1 MRRRLE
7 ICVPFAE
14 IVKNNKMKKRNVF
27 IRTVTALTL
36 AAVMLLSVS
45 CAGGSERDT
54 GDLDIVCTI
63 FPQYDLARSIA
74 GDVPNV
80 NLKLLLGA
88 GQDSHDYDPSS
99 ADIAAVHSCDI
110 FIYVGGESDVW
121 VENML
126 RSAELP
132 ESSIISLMDIA
143 EPITAKTPEGAEADE
158 HDHEHEHGALEHVEY
173 DEHIWTSPVNAMKIS
188 EAIADAMCEQM
199 SENTDTFRANAD
211 KLRGELTE
219 LDSDIRA
226 LASSVDSPS
235 IVVADR
241 FPLLYFC
248 NEYGISYSAAFSGC
262 AASTEPS
269 SKTVQYLINKVSSE
283 NIPVIFKLDM
293 STGNVAQTIAD
304 ATGARVMTLWS
315 CHTVS
320 ADDFAAGITYTEL
333 MRRNLAALTEAF
345 AFPDN

>member
-1 MRRRLE
+1 MRRRLG
-7 ICVPFAE
+7 ICVPFAGTVE
-14 IVKNNKMKKRNVF
+14 NNNMKKRNAF
-27 IRTVTALTL
+27 IRAVTALTL
-36 AAVMLLSVS
+36 AAVMIISVS
-45 CAGGSERDT
+45 CTVGSERDT
-54 GDLDIVCTI
+54 GSLDIVCTI

-88 GQDSHDYDPSS
+88 GRDSHDYDPSS
-99 ADIAAVHSCDI
+99 ADIAAVHGCDI

-121 VENML
+121 AENML
-126 RSAELP
+126 RSTDLP
-132 ESSIISLMDIA
+132 ENSVISLMDIA
-143 EPITAKTPEGAEADE
+143 EPITAETPEGAEADE
-158 HDHEHEHGALEHVEY
+158 HGHGALEHVEY

-188 EAIADAMCEQM
+188 EAIAAAMCEQM
-199 SENTDTFRANAD
+199 PENADTFRANAD
-211 KLRGELTE
+211 KLRRELTE
-219 LDSDIRA
+219 LDSDFRA
-226 LASSVDSPS
+226 LTDSADSPS

-320 ADDFAAGITYTEL
+320 TDDFNAGVTYTEL
-333 MRRNLAALTEAF
+333 MRRNLAALSEAF
-345 AFPDN
+345 ASADN